1 MRTLTILISLAATGA
16 LSSAGGKNDDLLKK
30 HLAHY
35 QGRWQLTGGY
45 DVNGRQVPKETADKV
60 RLTVE
65 GMSFT
70 MVDETNNMTTKGTFR
85 LDPSK
90 KPAAIDVELKLE
102 NSKDELRGIY
112 EIIDKDTRRS
122 CFAVGGPRPE
132 RFVKEAKF
140 ITMEWKRIAEKPKG
154 R

>member
-1 MRTLTILISLAATGA
+1 MRTLTILLTIAAAGA
-16 LSSAGGKNDDLLKK
+16 VSDAGGKKDDLLKK

-45 DVNGRQVPKETADKV
+45 DIKGQPVPKETAEKV

-65 GMSFT
+65 GTSFI
-70 MVDETNNMTTKGTFR
+70 MVDESNNTTIKGTFR
-85 LDPSK
+85 LDPAK
-90 KPAAIDVELKLE
+90 KPPAIDVELE

-112 EIIDKDTRRS
+112 EIVDKDTRRS

-132 RFVKEAKF
+132 KFVKEANF
-140 ITMEWKRIAEKPKG
+140 ITMEWKRLAEKK